1 MFEMFSGLG
10 LWWSI
15 GLVLAVFF
23 VLAYEFINGFHDTAN
38 AVATVIYT
46 KAMPAHLAVV
56 ASGIF
61 NFFGVMFG
69 GLGVAYA
76 IVHLLPI
83 DLLLG
88 MDSTQGL
95 IMVFSLLFSA
105 IVWNLGTWFL
115 GIPASSSHTLIGSIL
130 GVGGAYAWLNHQPL
144 TQGINVAKAIDIMLS
159 LIISPTVG
167 FIVAALLL
175 FAMKRVWLG
184 SKIHK
189 TPEER
194 LLVDGKKHPPF
205 WARLTLVASAM
216 GVSFVHGSNDGQ
228 KGIGLVML
236 VLICMA
242 PAYFALDMNSR
253 SYELDRTQDANQRIM
268 EIYQRN
274 HELVSQ
280 VVDFKVPAQAQE
292 ALMTHCSAD
301 ATLQNMAT
309 LDARLGAVRTYEE
322 MDLTNRREVR
332 RLLLCIDDTAR
343 KVSKLPLPA
352 KELTDLAKWRKDL
365 TATAEYAP
373 TWVIVSIALAL
384 GCGTMVGWRR
394 IVYTVGEKIGTT
406 GMTYSQG
413 IAAQITAAA
422 SIGVASL
429 TGMPVSTTHILSSA
443 VAGTMV
449 ANKSG
454 LQSQTIKTILM
465 AWVLTLPLT
474 MLLSGGLFL
483 ISHHLF
489 GG

>member
-292 ALMTHCSAD
+292 ELMTHCSAD

-394 IVYTVGEKIGTT
+394 IVYTVGEKIGAT

-474 MLLSGGLFL
+474 MLLSCGLFL

>member
-1 MFEMFSGLG
+1 
-10 LWWSI
+10 
-15 GLVLAVFF
+15 
-23 VLAYEFINGFHDTAN
+23 
-38 AVATVIYT
+38 
-46 KAMPAHLAVV
+46 
-56 ASGIF
+56 
-61 NFFGVMFG
+61 
-69 GLGVAYA
+69 
-76 IVHLLPI
+76 
-83 DLLLG
+83 
-88 MDSTQGL
+88 
-95 IMVFSLLFSA
+95 
-105 IVWNLGTWFL
+105 
-115 GIPASSSHTLIGSIL
+115 
-130 GVGGAYAWLNHQPL
+130 
-144 TQGINVAKAIDIMLS
+144 
-159 LIISPTVG
+159 
-167 FIVAALLL
+167 AALLL
-175 FAMKRVWLG
+175 LAMKRIWT
-184 SKIHK
+184 SNKIHK

-194 LLVDGKKHPPF
+194 QLVDGKKHPPF

-253 SYELDRTQDANQRIM
+253 AYDLDRTQDANHRIM

-274 HELVSQ
+274 QAALGEVINFSAPAASKEEL
-280 VVDFKVPAQAQE
+280 
-292 ALMTHCSAD
+292 LTHCSAD
-301 ATLQNMAT
+301 SALQAMAT
-309 LDARLGAVRTYEE
+309 LDTRLDAVRTY
-322 MDLTNRREVR
+322 DQLSPSDRREVR

-394 IVYTVGEKIGTT
+394 IVHTVGEKIGSS

-413 IAAQITAAA
+413 IAAQITAAS
-422 SIGVASL
+422 SIGIASL

-474 MLLSGGLFL
+474 MLLSGGLFI
-483 ISHHLF
+483 ISNHLF
-489 GG
+489 G

>member
-1 MFEMFSGLG
+1 
-10 LWWSI
+10 
-15 GLVLAVFF
+15 
-23 VLAYEFINGFHDTAN
+23 
-38 AVATVIYT
+38 
-46 KAMPAHLAVV
+46 
-56 ASGIF
+56 
-61 NFFGVMFG
+61 
-69 GLGVAYA
+69 
-76 IVHLLPI
+76 
-83 DLLLG
+83 
-88 MDSTQGL
+88 
-95 IMVFSLLFSA
+95 
-105 IVWNLGTWFL
+105 
-115 GIPASSSHTLIGSIL
+115 
-130 GVGGAYAWLNHQPL
+130 
-144 TQGINVAKAIDIMLS
+144 
-159 LIISPTVG
+159 
-167 FIVAALLL
+167 
-175 FAMKRVWLG
+175 
-184 SKIHK
+184 
-189 TPEER
+189 
-194 LLVDGKKHPPF
+194 
-205 WARLTLVASAM
+205 
-216 GVSFVHGSNDGQ
+216 
-228 KGIGLVML
+228 
-236 VLICMA
+236 
-242 PAYFALDMNSR
+242 
-253 SYELDRTQDANQRIM
+253 M

-292 ALMTHCSAD
+292 ELMTHCSAD

-394 IVYTVGEKIGTT
+394 IVYTVGEKIGAT

>member
-105 IVWNLGTWFL
+105 IVWNLGTWFF

-130 GVGGAYAWLNHQPL
+130 GVGGAYAWINHKPV
-144 TQGINVAKAIDIMLS
+144 TQGINVGKAIDIMLS
-159 LIISPTVG
+159 LIISPTIG

-175 FAMKRVWLG
+175 LAMKRIWT
-184 SKIHK
+184 SNKIHK

-194 LLVDGKKHPPF
+194 QLVDGKKHPPF

-253 SYELDRTQDANQRIM
+253 AYDLDRTQDANHRIM

-274 HELVSQ
+274 QAALGEVINFSA
-280 VVDFKVPAQAQE
+280 PAATKE
-292 ALMTHCSAD
+292 DLLTHCSAD
-301 ATLQNMAT
+301 SALQAMAT
-309 LDARLGAVRTYEE
+309 LDTRLDAVRTY
-322 MDLTNRREVR
+322 DQLSPSDRREVR

-394 IVYTVGEKIGTT
+394 IVHTVGEKIGSS

-413 IAAQITAAA
+413 IAAQITAAS

-474 MLLSGGLFL
+474 MLLSGGLFI
-483 ISHHLF
+483 ISNHLF
-489 GG
+489 G

>member
-88 MDSTQGL
+88 MDSSQGL